1 MYKCLCFILCN
12 EISLSLCHLPFPSA
26 RCWITTTKK
35 ASLHHE
41 KKKKKKI
48 NDSSIYIPFPYCA
61 RTHAH
66 DYTEETHADT
76 REKRKRDF
84 VCRVSGAKKR

>member
-1 MYKCLCFILCN
+1 MLNNDN
-12 EISLSLCHLPFPSA
+12 EKSVFAP
-26 RCWITTTKK
+26 RKK
-35 ASLHHE
+35 KE
-41 KKKKKKI
+41 KKI
-48 NDSSIYIPFPYCA
+48 DDSSIYIPFPYCA